1 MFRILD
7 CLTTQHDWRLVAVAG
22 VVCFFASLTA
32 ITLFHRARSTKGR
45 ARTVWLA
52 AAGAATGC
60 GIWATHF
67 LAMLAYQPGMP
78 VAYDINLTIVSLL
91 AAGVITA
98 IGLAVAV
105 FTPRRWGAPI
115 GGGIIGGGVAAMH
128 YLGMEA
134 LQLPGH
140 VHWDLALVAASI
152 VLGMVLGMAALMVAV
167 PWQSVRAVWA
177 SALLLALAILSHHF
191 TAMGAVEVVPDPTRT
206 ITELSLSPGLLAIAV
221 ASVTV
226 AILGVSLISALAD
239 RRVDDKGRLLGIA
252 LDNMDQGVVMFDDA
266 GRLVICNDRYTAMY
280 GLPPRLVKPGA
291 MLADIVRYRA
301 ETGSLQADPARYCAD
316 VVEAMAAGRALSMVA
331 ETPNGRA
338 ISIVNRAIPG
348 SKYWVGTHDDI
359 TERRA
364 AERQSTLLGEQQ
376 ARRAAVDEA
385 ITWFRESVE
394 GVLQTRSGQRCRDE
408 IDRNGPVCD
417 VKRNDRTDRRR
428 GAYLQRSFRQR
439 RHRRDGGR

>member
-1 MFRILD
+1 LFRILD

-22 VVCFFASLTA
+22 VVCFLASLTA

-52 AAGAATGC
+52 ATGAATGC

-78 VAYDINLTIVSLL
+78 IAYDINSLL

-134 LQLPGH
+134 LQLPGR

-152 VLGMVLGMAALMVAV
+152 VLGMVLGMASLMVAV
-167 PWQSVRAVWA
+167 RWLSVRAVWA

-206 ITELSLSPGLLAIAV
+206 ITELSLSPGLLAITV

-252 LDNMDQGVVMFDDA
+252 LDNM
-266 GRLVICNDRYTAMY
+266 
-280 GLPPRLVKPGA
+280 
-291 MLADIVRYRA
+291 
-301 ETGSLQADPARYCAD
+301 
-316 VVEAMAAGRALSMVA
+316 
-331 ETPNGRA
+331 
-338 ISIVNRAIPG
+338 
-348 SKYWVGTHDDI
+348 
-359 TERRA
+359 
-364 AERQSTLLGEQQ
+364 
-376 ARRAAVDEA
+376 
-385 ITWFRESVE
+385 FR
-394 GVLQTRSGQRCRDE
+394 RCRPS
-408 IDRNGPVCD
+408 GHL
-417 VKRNDRTDRRR
+417 
-428 GAYLQRSFRQR
+428 Y
-439 RHRRDGGR
+439 